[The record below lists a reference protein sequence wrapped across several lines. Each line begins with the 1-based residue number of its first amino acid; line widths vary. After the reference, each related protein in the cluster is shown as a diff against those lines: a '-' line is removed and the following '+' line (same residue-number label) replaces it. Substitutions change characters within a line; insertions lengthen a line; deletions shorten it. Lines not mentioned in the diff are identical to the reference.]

1 MKLRPSRTR
10 RRGRIEIIP
19 MIDVMFFLL
28 ATFMLAS
35 LAMQNLH
42 ALRVNLP
49 RGTAQSLAVD
59 RSPTLT
65 VTADGRLLVDQNET
79 VFEQLALVLHA
90 RLGSGTTVIVN
101 ADTAA
106 PNGLVVRA
114 MLEARAAGADKFLFA
129 IRKQ

>member
-1 MKLRPSRTR
+1 MKLRRSRAR

-42 ALRVNLP
+42 ALRVELP
-49 RGTAQSLAVD
+49 RGAAQPLSVD
-59 RSPTLT
+59 RSPVLT
-65 VTADGRLLVDQNET
+65 VTADGRLLLDQAET
-79 VFEQLALVLHA
+79 PLDGLAAALRA
-90 RLGSGTTVIVN
+90 RLAGDTAVIVN
-101 ADTAA
+101 ADEAA

-114 MLEARAAGADKFLFA
+114 MLAARTGGAARFLFA

>member
-42 ALRVNLP
+42 SLRVNLP
-49 RGTAQSLAVD
+49 RGTAQSLVVD
-59 RSPTLT
+59 RSPTLA

-79 VFEQLALVLHA
+79 SFDELTTVIRA
-90 RLGSGTTVIVN
+90 RLGTGTTVIVN
-101 ADTAA
+101 ADEAA
-106 PNGLVVRA
+106 PNGVVVRA

>member
-35 LAMQNLH
+35 LALQNLH
-42 ALRVNLP
+42 ALRVDLP
-49 RGTAQSLAVD
+49 RGAARPLAVD
-59 RSPTLT
+59 KSPSLT
-65 VTADGRLLVDQNET
+65 VTADGRLLVDQDE
-79 VFEQLALVLHA
+79 VAFDGLADALRA
-90 RLGSGTTVIVN
+90 RLGAGTTVIVN
-101 ADTAA
+101 ADSAA

-129 IRKQ
+129 IRKP

>member
-1 MKLRPSRTR
+1 MRLRPLRAR

-49 RGTAQSLAVD
+49 RGTAQSLVVD

-65 VTADGRLLVDQNET
+65 VTADGRLLVDQNEIA
-79 VFEQLALVLHA
+79 FEQLAAVLRA
-90 RLGSGTTVIVN
+90 RLGAGTTVIVN
-101 ADTAA
+101 ADAAA
-106 PNGLVVRA
+106 PNGAVVRA

>member
-1 MKLRPSRTR
+1 
-10 RRGRIEIIP
+10 
-19 MIDVMFFLL
+19 VMFFLL